1 MEPSLDRPPSLESA
15 ELSHKLLD
23 LLALEGGQAAVGNA
37 VCLPPHD
44 GGKLANRDSG
54 IDSISSPSNSEEICF
69 GPEEGTGE
77 GAGIL
82 APPTIIKCSSA
93 RDSEGDS
100 DMDDGSGDEAELLS
114 DLPPPQT
121 EKQDSD
127 EVKGWD
133 SYPGVTMIA
142 LFSIASPGACIF
154 LSSLMWY
161 SLFFIMLCKEKRN
174 GDGRT
179 PAKEIANLCSVL

>member
-1 MEPSLDRPPSLESA
+1 MEPLLDRPASLESA

-77 GAGIL
+77 GAGPL
-82 APPTIIKCSSA
+82 APPTIIKRSST

-133 SYPGVTMIA
+133 SYPGFTMIA
-142 LFSIASPGACIF
+142 FSP
-154 LSSLMWY
+154 LL
-161 SLFFIMLCKEKRN
+161 LPEPVFFCH
-174 GDGRT
+174 
-179 PAKEIANLCSVL
+179 A

>member
-1 MEPSLDRPPSLESA
+1 YDGCSVPGSPDPLLRPSDKQNRPASLESA

-77 GAGIL
+77 GAGPL
-82 APPTIIKCSSA
+82 VPPTVIKRSST

-100 DMDDGSGDEAELLS
+100 DMDDGSGDETELLS

-127 EVKGWD
+127 EVKGCD
-133 SYPGVTMIA
+133 SYPRFTMIA
-142 LFSIASPGACIF
+142 FSP
-154 LSSLMWY
+154 LLPPEPV
-161 SLFFIMLCKEKRN
+161 FFCQ
-174 GDGRT
+174 
-179 PAKEIANLCSVL
+179 A